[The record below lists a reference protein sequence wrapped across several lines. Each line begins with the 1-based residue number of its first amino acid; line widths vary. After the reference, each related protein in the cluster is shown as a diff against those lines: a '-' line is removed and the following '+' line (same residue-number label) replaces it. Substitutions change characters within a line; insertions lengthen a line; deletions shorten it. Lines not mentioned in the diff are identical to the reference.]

1 MKERPASGSRAA
13 WPSLPTSSPC
23 SGYLCTNTNREDTE
37 KWEVSTTIIW
47 FGLFAGWGL
56 ATGIGPVASMALGPC
71 LHGDLQRTP
80 CGVGHPGSRG
90 IAAHARRRHL
100 WREAHDLQD
109 CHYTSVYYPDCSWAL
124 VAGFLHSERLE
135 GIFSSGSVDPRIA
148 FERITCPYFQ
158 TSLLPDFVDCLR
170 TRP

>member
-1 MKERPASGSRAA
+1 MKERPASGSR
-13 WPSLPTSSPC
+13 PPGRRYQRVRRVR
-23 SGYLCTNTNREDTE
+23 GYLCTNTNRKETE

-47 FGLFAGWGL
+47 FGLFSSRAG
-56 ATGIGPVASMALGPC
+56 ASYRNRTVASSMALGPC

-109 CHYTSVYYPDCSWAL
+109 CHYTSVYYPNCSWAL
-124 VAGFLHSERLE
+124 VAGFLHSERPE

-158 TSLLPDFVDCLR
+158 TS
-170 TRP
+170 